1 MFPSRTPQTFPCTH
15 SATPRRTR
23 GTARLR
29 LAVSTPAVALV
40 AMAGALA
47 GTLPAGAAVS
57 APASPAAVS
66 APAAAAR
73 ALTLDAALS
82 GSPGAVAP
90 SVSGG
95 TSGGSRGRRHQSAR
109 QIAWAMLRHFH
120 WSSRHQYPSLNKLWS
135 RESGWNVH
143 ASNPYSGAYGIPQ
156 AVPGSKMASAG
167 KSWRSSARTQIRW
180 GLRYIR
186 DRYGS
191 PRQAWRH
198 ETSVG
203 WY

>member
-1 MFPSRTPQTFPCTH
+1 M
-15 SATPRRTR
+15 PRP
-23 GTARLR
+23 GRLR
-29 LAVSTPAVALV
+29 LAVSGPAVALV
-40 AMAGALA
+40 AIAGALC
-47 GTLPAGAAVS
+47 GTLPAS
-57 APASPAAVS
+57 AASPAAARPAVIT
-66 APAAAAR
+66 AAAGSAGQ
-73 ALTLDAALS
+73 ATLDAFSA
-82 GSPGAVAP
+82 GSPGTAAP

-95 TSGGSRGRRHQSAR
+95 TSGGSKGRRPATAR
-109 QIAWAMLRHFH
+109 QIARSMLRHFH
-120 WSSRHQYPSLNKLWS
+120 WSSRRQFPYLNKLWS

-167 KSWRSSARTQIRW
+167 PHWRSSKRTQIRW

-198 ETSVG
+198 ETSTG